1 MKKSYQAIKTLKIKI
16 QMKKIGAPL
25 QKNDTENKDT
35 KDYKNVKKTLKEKKE
50 ERNILKKDK
59 DSKKKQ
65 KEVKT
70 KANDNNSPRKKLKIY
85 ILVDIMIKKLN
96 DYFLTKKVRTNTL
109 SKYDHPQE
117 ERLVV
122 WLIT

>member
-1 MKKSYQAIKTLKIKI
+1 
-16 QMKKIGAPL
+16 MKKIGAPF

-35 KDYKNVKKTLKEKKE
+35 KDYKNVKKTRKEKKE

-96 DYFLTKKVRTNTL
+96 EYFLTKKVLIKVRSSSRGKVSCMVDHVKPTL
-109 SKYDHPQE
+109 
-117 ERLVV
+117 
-122 WLIT
+122 